1 VTIKVQL
8 NAETEARL
16 KAEAQA
22 QGLPLETV
30 AERLLKEALDGRSL
44 SNGQM
49 SVEEFHRMLGAMA
62 EGSQKL
68 PELPTESFSRESF
81 YEDRLDGRD
90 AIPRR

>member
-16 KAEAQA
+16 KAEAEA

-30 AERLLKEALDGRSL
+30 AERLLKEALAERVL
-44 SNGQM
+44 SNVRM

-90 AIPRR
+90 AVPRR